1 MLKNFSYHRPKWCSF
16 PTLKRTALAFYAAAL
31 IAIAAMIV
39 TQSSP
44 GTNDSGAV
52 GAGPPLRL
60 NLVSSGGVPNKAVSR
75 PTMMQQKTS
84 VPVLHAL
91 KKKTAMR
98 TTVARDSGRS
108 METPAHREA
117 TIQFKE
123 GLDEDTVPDVLLF
136 RSPGGDQGTA
146 IFRFKTPTL
155 YQHVDLEQE
164 VDGMAMIDDEG
175 EIVATEVAAQFSER
189 GVPMEIEA
197 KYKMHTIEEWD
208 RFMRFMDRFARTHGL
223 EFELSDSVSNDHLR
237 HKDLERELTKYVE
250 EVEKAGHSFIHMF
263 LPPQSP
269 TAS

>member
-75 PTMMQQKTS
+75 PTMMQQKNS

-117 TIQFKE
+117 TIQAYLFAYMRTNSSRTLYIDMSALFACRCSVVCRLSKACLGFQFKE

-197 KYKMHTIEEWD
+197 KYTYHSPI
-208 RFMRFMDRFARTHGL
+208 L
-223 EFELSDSVSNDHLR
+223 VS
-237 HKDLERELTKYVE
+237 
-250 EVEKAGHSFIHMF
+250 
-263 LPPQSP
+263 
-269 TAS
+269 